1 MQLLLQINVMQV
13 VEPNCQAA
21 TPRSGKEYLQRRY
34 LEENIDES
42 LLSQI
47 EHAYWC
53 RVINPLF

>member
-1 MQLLLQINVMQV
+1 MQLLLQINLMQV
-13 VEPNCQAA
+13 LEPNCQTA

-42 LLSQI
+42 LLSQT
-47 EHAYWC
+47 EPAYWC